1 MLRSASVIT
10 LVACM
15 CLAGHAQ
22 VVTATLPTDG
32 FPATLGVNSVTNTV
46 YVANNCGTDPTCQ
59 STGSMTVV
67 NGATLAE
74 QSVQLPYYP
83 AGVAV
88 NSVTNKIYVAS
99 CGTDPTC
106 SSAGQISV
114 VDGATLQVQ
123 QVTVGTDP
131 NGVAVNSTTNKI
143 YALNLGCSSIPCN
156 VQGSV
161 TVIDGSTLAT
171 TTVPVGF
178 TPNSLAVDVTHN
190 KIYVADICISAN
202 NCGQGG
208 VTVIDGQT
216 LNTQFV
222 TAQIT
227 PLRVAVNETTNTIY
241 VTNNCGSDNNCR
253 SAGSVTV
260 INGSTLSTQTVAVG
274 FYPGPIAVNPATNK
288 IYVSDQCS
296 QPIPQCY
303 SSVPSVAIINGSTL
317 ATNFV
322 NICGSGNYPSDVQI
336 NTTTNQ
342 VWMPCSGRQQ
352 YGTFGLTVT
361 LLNGASDTPLPI
373 AVGDYPLAAAI
384 NATTDTIYVP
394 NAGDDSLS
402 VIGANTKLQLV
413 NVTPC
418 RLIDTRSN
426 GGPIQGGTS
435 RTFAVNQ
442 LGGCNIPSTAASYS
456 LNLTLVPAGQR
467 VGYLTIWPAGEIQPT
482 VSTMNSDGRNKAN
495 AAIVQAGISGGI
507 SVYVSNTTNVI
518 LDIDA
523 YFGPNSG
530 STLEFYPMTPCR
542 VVDTRGPDGQL
553 GGPYLN
559 GGQERDFPVLASD
572 CNIPSTAQAY
582 SMNFTV
588 VPVNGP
594 LGYLTVWPA
603 GQTQPVVSTLNNPTA
618 TNLANAALVPAGTNG
633 EIAVF
638 PSNNTQLVVDIDGY
652 FAPAGQGG
660 MSLNPTP
667 PCRVLDTRNGN
678 GAFQNELT
686 VNVVGSIC
694 APPSSAEAY
703 VFNATVIP
711 QGPLGYLTLWPD
723 GEQQPV
729 VSTLNAIDGVVTSNM
744 AVVPTNNGSIDA
756 YASQMTQLVLDIS
769 SYFAP

>member
-1 MLRSASVIT
+1 
-10 LVACM
+10 
-15 CLAGHAQ
+15 
-22 VVTATLPTDG
+22 
-32 FPATLGVNSVTNTV
+32 
-46 YVANNCGTDPTCQ
+46 
-59 STGSMTVV
+59 
-67 NGATLAE
+67 
-74 QSVQLPYYP
+74 
-83 AGVAV
+83 
-88 NSVTNKIYVAS
+88 
-99 CGTDPTC
+99 
-106 SSAGQISV
+106 
-114 VDGATLQVQ
+114 
-123 QVTVGTDP
+123 
-131 NGVAVNSTTNKI
+131 
-143 YALNLGCSSIPCN
+143 
-156 VQGSV
+156 
-161 TVIDGSTLAT
+161 
-171 TTVPVGF
+171 
-178 TPNSLAVDVTHN
+178 
-190 KIYVADICISAN
+190 
-202 NCGQGG
+202 
-208 VTVIDGQT
+208 
-216 LNTQFV
+216 
-222 TAQIT
+222 
-227 PLRVAVNETTNTIY
+227 
-241 VTNNCGSDNNCR
+241 
-253 SAGSVTV
+253 
-260 INGSTLSTQTVAVG
+260 
-274 FYPGPIAVNPATNK
+274 
-288 IYVSDQCS
+288 
-296 QPIPQCY
+296 
-303 SSVPSVAIINGSTL
+303 
-317 ATNFV
+317 
-322 NICGSGNYPSDVQI
+322 
-336 NTTTNQ
+336 
-342 VWMPCSGRQQ
+342 
-352 YGTFGLTVT
+352 
-361 LLNGASDTPLPI
+361 
-373 AVGDYPLAAAI
+373 
-384 NATTDTIYVP
+384 
-394 NAGDDSLS
+394 
-402 VIGANTKLQLV
+402 
-413 NVTPC
+413 
-418 RLIDTRSN
+418 
-426 GGPIQGGTS
+426 
-435 RTFAVNQ
+435 
-442 LGGCNIPSTAASYS
+442 
-456 LNLTLVPAGQR
+456 VPAGQR

-633 EIAVF
+633 EIAVY